1 MKFMSYLTDAGA
13 GLAVDAGDRY
23 LGMVE
28 GEPGYPGSL
37 LALIE
42 AGGDALA
49 GAGVALREQGW
60 PVDPN
65 AVTLLPPLMPGKI
78 LCVGLNYAD
87 HAAESNMALP
97 EFPTLFSRFAASVVA
112 PGAPI
117 RLPRVS
123 AALDYEGELAVII
136 GTPGRYIA
144 KEAALDH
151 VAGYSVFNDATI
163 RDYQLRTS
171 QWTIGKNFDGTGP
184 FGPVMVTADALPP
197 GASGLKIETRLDGEV
212 MQRSSTDRLI
222 FDVAT
227 LIAVISEAMALEPGD
242 VIITGTPAGV
252 GGARKPQRFMQPGEV
267 CEVEIEGIGILS
279 NAIVAD
285 A

>member
-1 MKFMSYLTDAGA
+1 MKFMSYRTDKGS
-13 GLAVDAGDRY
+13 GLAVDSAGGY
-23 LGMVE
+23 VGLVE
-28 GEPGYPGSL
+28 GEPGYPGTLLSL
-37 LALIE
+37 VQ
-42 AGGDALA
+42 AGVDALA
-49 GAGVALREQGW
+49 MAATVLRDHGR
-60 PVDPN
+60 PVDP
-65 AVTLLPPLMPGKI
+65 AQVTLLPPLLPGKI

-87 HAAESNMALP
+87 HAAESNMAVP
-97 EFPTLFSRFAASVVA
+97 EVPTLFSRFAASVVA

-123 AALDYEGELAVII
+123 TALDYEGELAVII
-136 GTPGRYIA
+136 GTAGRYIA
-144 KEAALDH
+144 REAALDH
-151 VAGYSVFNDATI
+151 VAGYAAFNDASI
-163 RDYQLRTS
+163 RDYQLRTP

-212 MQRSSTDRLI
+212 MQHSSTDQLI

-227 LIAVISEAMALEPGD
+227 LIAAISEAMALEPGD

-252 GGARKPQRFMQPGEV
+252 GGARKPQRFMRAGEV
-267 CEVEIEGIGILS
+267 CEIEIEGIGILS
-279 NAIVAD
+279 NPVVAD

>member
-1 MKFMSYLTDAGA
+1 MKFMSYRTQAGV
-13 GLAVDAGDRY
+13 GLAVDSGDGY
-23 LGMVE
+23 VGVVE
-28 GEPGYPGSL
+28 GQPGYPGTLLSL
-37 LALIE
+37 VE

-49 GAGVALREQGW
+49 TAGAALRDQGQ
-60 PVDPN
+60 PVDP
-65 AVTLLPPLMPGKI
+65 AQVTLLPPLLPGKI

-87 HAAESNMALP
+87 HAAESNMAVP
-97 EFPTLFSRFAASVVA
+97 EVPTLFSRFAASVVA

-123 AALDYEGELAVII
+123 AALDYEGELAVVI
-136 GTPGRYIA
+136 GTAGRYIA

-151 VAGYSVFNDATI
+151 VAGYAAFNDASI
-163 RDYQLRTS
+163 RDYQLRTP

-212 MQRSSTDRLI
+212 MQKSSTDQLI

-227 LIAVISEAMALEPGD
+227 LIASISEAMALEPGD

-252 GGARKPQRFMQPGEV
+252 GGARKPQRFMRAGEV
-267 CEVEIEGIGILS
+267 CEIEIEGIGILS
-279 NAIVAD
+279 NPVVAD

>member
-1 MKFMSYLTDAGA
+1 MSYLTDAGA